1 MIVTAYEPNSLF
13 IDGGTVLN
21 NNKELHIYGL
31 TKRLNAYAYSDDIEV
46 INENFYTSNSNKK
59 YDFIYVHRSLHRD
72 CNSNLTIEQKIK
84 ISDNNLSGMW
94 LYFEDD
100 SINDYVYNITL
111 IDNNGNKYFYHEFD
125 GYIPNIVYMGFGR
138 ITDSKN
144 MEMNLVIISKSIS
157 SKLSHTPKVGIIQS
171 SPIIVA
177 T

>member
-72 CNSNLTIEQKIK
+72 CNSKLTIEQKIK
-84 ISDNNLSGMW
+84 KLQKAAKINGSIYIYYHLPLNDNK
-94 LYFEDD
+94 E
-100 SINDYVYNITL
+100 
-111 IDNNGNKYFYHEFD
+111 H
-125 GYIPNIVYMGFGR
+125 
-138 ITDSKN
+138 
-144 MEMNLVIISKSIS
+144 
-157 SKLSHTPKVGIIQS
+157 
-171 SPIIVA
+171 
-177 T
+177 